1 MDTETSAELKE
12 LDKDF
17 VKLDKLI
24 GPKSKRKPAKKK
36 VSKPRPL
43 TAKDAK
49 KRVAGALKRFNKAKK
64 KKAAKAKVEG
74 RRPDI
79 SGLSRID
86 LRLTKKQKT
95 KLAKRA
101 KTQMRTVTSVML
113 ELIDKMK

>member
-24 GPKSKRKPAKKK
+24 GPKPKRKPAKRA
-36 VSKPRPL
+36 V
-43 TAKDAK
+43 
-49 KRVAGALKRFNKAKK
+49 
-64 KKAAKAKVEG
+64 KAKVEG

-95 KLAKRA
+95 KLAKKA
-101 KTQMRTVTSVML
+101 KAQMRTVTSVML

>member
-24 GPKSKRKPAKKK
+24 GPKPKRKPAKKK
-36 VSKPRPL
+36 V
-43 TAKDAK
+43 AK
-49 KRVAGALKRFNKAKK
+49 KAKVVTVLRARNLAKK
-64 KKAAKAKVEG
+64 TTKRKPAKRAVKAKVEG

-95 KLAKRA
+95 KLAKKA
-101 KTQMRTVTSVML
+101 KAQMRTVTSVML

>member
-1 MDTETSAELKE
+1 MDTETSAELRE

-24 GPKSKRKPAKKK
+24 GPKPKRKSAKKKVAKKAKVVTVLFRDLAKKTTKRKPAKRA
-36 VSKPRPL
+36 V
-43 TAKDAK
+43 
-49 KRVAGALKRFNKAKK
+49 
-64 KKAAKAKVEG
+64 KAKVEG

-95 KLAKRA
+95 KLAKKA
-101 KTQMRTVTSVML
+101 KAQMRTVTSVML